1 MRNMLQGLIAYEMQK
16 KFEDELLLQ
25 SQPSIIKCIEI
36 LHNIALKG
44 SNFDESRNQNQ
55 DSLYKSD
62 QLTKSDSSSEKP
74 LISNVPQILTTRR
87 GS

>member
-1 MRNMLQGLIAYEMQK
+1 MLQGLIAYEMQK

-62 QLTKSDSSSEKP
+62 QLTKADSNSEKP
-74 LISNVPQILTTRR
+74 LISNIPQNITKKR
-87 GS
+87 GSLFK